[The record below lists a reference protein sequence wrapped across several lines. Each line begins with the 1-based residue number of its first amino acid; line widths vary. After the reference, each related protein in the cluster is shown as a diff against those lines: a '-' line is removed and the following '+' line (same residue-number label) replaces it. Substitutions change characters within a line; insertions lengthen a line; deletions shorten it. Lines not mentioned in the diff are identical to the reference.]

1 MGKCIIIA
9 TLYRGEEKAW
19 LTPAEGD
26 LLLCADGGYAAA
38 IAAGLQPDLTI
49 GDFDSMPR
57 SRAAGQIM
65 TLPTHKDDTDLL
77 ACLKEGRKR
86 GYRSFRLAGCIGGR
100 LDHTL
105 AAVGCLADCALR
117 GEEAWMADAGT
128 RMTVLAPGGYTL
140 HPLGARKLSLLAFT
154 EEVTGVCLSGTEWP
168 LEGAVLESRFPLG
181 ISNEFRAGEAQL
193 SFERGL
199 LMVCL
204 SED

>member
-1 MGKCIIIA
+1 MKGLLRKDFYTIIRQLK
-9 TLYRGEEKAW
+9 LYLVLVAVFACV
-19 LTPAEGD
+19 P
-26 LLLCADGGYAAA
+26 GGSMAAFTVVYAAMLPFTA
-38 IAAGLQPDLTI
+38 LAYDERAGWD
-49 GDFDSMPR
+49 M
-57 SRAAGQIM
+57 
-65 TLPTHKDDTDLL
+65 
-77 ACLKEGRKR
+77 
-86 GYRSFRLAGCIGGR
+86 
-100 LDHTL
+100 L

-181 ISNEFRAGEAQL
+181 ISNEFREGEAQL